1 MIERKTLSSKIC
13 YILIIAVVLLFSLSC
28 LLPLIYTL
36 ALSLSSKEAVAA
48 GQVGFWPVGFT
59 LVNYKEIM
67 KDIQFFR
74 SFLTAVIRV
83 VLATVIALGVMIPAS
98 YALAKSKKDF
108 APRNVIM
115 WICVFCMMF
124 SGGLIPWY
132 MTMKNYGLIN
142 SVFGLAVCGGLPIY
156 NMILMINFFESIPKE
171 LEEAAIVDGA
181 GPWKILG
188 YTIEGNKIVC
198 LIEEFSEEEDSGERF
213 LSLNEIRKKEGFREI
228 ISGIWIWNY
237 QEENYIYPKNYSGCC
252 LMEIYGVKGISY
264 EEIDRVLLKYKRE
277 KFFGNILEKRNF
289 RKKKSQLMKKPFRN

>member
-13 YILIIAVVLLFSLSC
+13 YILIIAVVSLFSLSC

-67 KDIQFFR
+67 KDMQFFR

-83 VLATVIALGVMIPAS
+83 VLATIIALGVMIPAS
-98 YALAKSKKDF
+98 YALAKSKKEF
-108 APRNVIM
+108 APRNIIM

-181 GPWKILG
+181 GPWRILG
-188 YTIEGNKIVC
+188 YIVLPISKPILATIALFTIVGHWNEFFQGYVLSTKIDYYPLQSYIKQMVVA
-198 LIEEFSEEEDSGERF
+198 IDYSTITEDQLANLANISNTA
-213 LSLNEIRKKEGFREI
+213 LNSAKIFVSMLPI
-228 ISGIWIWNY
+228 LA
-237 QEENYIYPKNYSGCC
+237 IYPFLQKYFVTGIM
-252 LMEIYGVKGISY
+252 LGGVK
-264 EEIDRVLLKYKRE
+264 E
-277 KFFGNILEKRNF
+277 
-289 RKKKSQLMKKPFRN
+289 